1 MVQNMSENAQG
12 PRSSR
17 GSSIRKAD
25 RRRMARLDRE
35 IAWLDAR
42 MASVLVWFDKKEYAR
57 LDTKRASRDRQR
69 KELRLRMKGTKAVGK
84 NK

>member
-1 MVQNMSENAQG
+1 MSRNAQG
-12 PRSSR
+12 PRSTR
-17 GSSIRKAD
+17 GLSITKAD
-25 RRRMARLDRE
+25 RKRLARLDRG

-57 LDTKRASRDRQR
+57 LDTKLASMDRQR
-69 KELRLRMKGTKAVGK
+69 RELRLRMKGTRAVKK

>member
-1 MVQNMSENAQG
+1 
-12 PRSSR
+12 
-17 GSSIRKAD
+17 
-25 RRRMARLDRE
+25 
-35 IAWLDAR
+35 

-57 LDTKRASRDRQR
+57 LDTKRASMDRQR

>member
-1 MVQNMSENAQG
+1 MSRNAQG

-35 IAWLDAR
+35 IAWLDAGL
-42 MASVLVWFDKKEYAR
+42 ASLLAWLDRNEYTR
-57 LDTKRASRDRQR
+57 LDTKRASMDRQR

>member
-1 MVQNMSENAQG
+1 MSESAQG

-25 RRRMARLDRE
+25 RQRMARLDRE
-35 IAWLDAR
+35 IAWLDAGL
-42 MASVLVWFDKKEYAR
+42 ASLLVWFDRKEYAR
-57 LDTKRASRDRQR
+57 LDTKRASMDRQR